1 MGYYDNKVPG
11 EVKPDPAY
19 LAEVMLLWV
28 ADLQAELKKAGR
40 QVDRLERKILRRSQ
54 SLGEARA
61 GEREATRLFC
71 DALAANANLPIN
83 GGW

>member
-1 MGYYDNKVPG
+1 MGYYDDKVPG

-61 GEREATRLFC
+61 DTRRIIDLYEEQ
-71 DALAANANLPIN
+71 LPAR

>member
-1 MGYYDNKVPG
+1 MGYYDDKVPY
-11 EVKPDPAY
+11 ECKPNPAA
-19 LAEVMLLWV
+19 LAGVMAEWIEE
-28 ADLQAELKKAGR
+28 LQAELRKAGR

-61 GEREATRLFC
+61 DTRRIIDLYEEQ
-71 DALAANANLPIN
+71 LPAR